1 MHIQPIVSR
10 FTPAGQVCQQNNQS
24 EVWFIFQKDKI
35 LIQKNGDLPLQLN
48 AALRSQLSI
57 EEVSIHYLGEFD
69 GAGCLCATIDDTAE
83 PPDGYEFVGLRS
95 LGGQVEQEIF
105 MLAGRASHILH
116 WDKLSRFC
124 GRCGAPT
131 RMKTDERAKR
141 CDSCGNII
149 YPRISPAIII
159 AIIRDDEILLA
170 NNRNFRQNMYSLVA
184 GFMEPGEEFEDTAKR
199 EVFEEVGVQIKNIRY
214 VASQPWPFPDSL
226 MIGLVADY
234 AGGEITVDKIEI
246 DRADWFRRGQLPEV
260 PATLS
265 IAGRIIRRFEENTL

>member
-1 MHIQPIVSR
+1 MLSHSTVSR
-10 FTPAGQVCQQNNQS
+10 FTPAGQVCQKNNS
-24 EVWFIFQKDKI
+24 PEVWFIFQKDKI
-35 LIQKNGDLPLQLN
+35 LIQKNVELPLQLN
-48 AALRSQLSI
+48 AAIRDQLPI
-57 EEVSIHYLGEFD
+57 LEESVHYLGEFD
-69 GAGCLCATIDDTAE
+69 GADCLCAAVDDTAD

-116 WDKLSRFC
+116 WDKMSRFC

-131 RMKTDERAKR
+131 RMKTDERAKL

-159 AIIRDDEILLA
+159 AIIRGDEILLA

-214 VASQPWPFPDSL
+214 FASQPWPFPDSL

-234 AGGEITVDKIEI
+234 AGGEITVDNIEI
-246 DRADWFRRGQLPEV
+246 ERAGWFRRGQLPEV